1 MSGEWREVP
10 FSEAVLVNPA
20 VRLNRGT
27 VYPFVNMAAVNVDS
41 RNAYSAE
48 EQEFKGNGSRFQNG
62 DTLMARITPCLENGK
77 IARYDAPEAKSKML
91 AH

>member
-27 VYPFVNMAAVNVDS
+27 VYPFVDMAAVNAGS
-41 RNAYSAE
+41 RNAPTRRKNESLRA
-48 EQEFKGNGSRFQNG
+48 
-62 DTLMARITPCLENGK
+62 MAPVFRT
-77 IARYDAPEAKSKML
+77 ATR
-91 AH
+91 

>member
-27 VYPFVNMAAVNVDS
+27 VYPFVDMAAVNAGS
-41 RNAYSAE
+41 RSAHSKE
-48 EQEFKGNGSRFQNG
+48 EREFKGNGSRFQNG
-62 DTLMARITPCLENGK
+62 DMLMARITPCFRERQNCPL
-77 IARYDAPEAKSKML
+77 
-91 AH
+91 